1 MKKVATLILFF
12 FSTLIIGKTKY
23 TASVDTIWYDC
34 DYKVTTKEKADLYKI
49 RPYIIKDKY
58 IHVYYFKSTNKN
70 HLISYSTDLYDTQLD
85 GKRTYYFENGNV
97 NYVINYKNNIK
108 EGPYIEYYDNTKV
121 YVQGEF
127 RKDKKDGTFI
137 IKNKDGS
144 IFGKEYWSNGVKLDK
159 PVKTKTPLTK
169 AVANR

>member
-1 MKKVATLILFF
+1 MKKLATLSFIF
-12 FSTLIIGKTKY
+12 FSCIIIGKTRY

-58 IHVYYFKSTNKN
+58 IHVYYFKSTHKN
-70 HLISYSTDLYDTQLD
+70 QLISYSTDLYDANLD

-97 NYVINYKNNIK
+97 NSVVNYKNNLK
-108 EGPYIEYYDNTKV
+108 DGPYVEYYDDTKV
-121 YVQGEF
+121 YMQGEF
-127 RKDKKDGTFI
+127 LQDKKNGTFV

-144 IFGKEYWSNGVKLDK
+144 IFGKEYWSNGVKVAK
-159 PVKTKTPLTK
+159 PVKNKLPLAK